1 MEQLVEQ
8 LTNPI
13 AAVGH
18 LNYMLV
24 ILSVSMS
31 SMRWLRVFAIC
42 SGMVGVFYYGF
53 LISDNISAA
62 WEGIFAAVNAVQLAI
77 VLLAGRR
84 RKFSEDEE
92 LFIRTVMPTLEGN
105 LRARVLKLARWQ
117 TREPEAV
124 LVEEGQAKPQL
135 VFIASGAAS
144 VEKSGTLVGVC
155 GPGDFLGEMSF
166 LTGRPA
172 SATVRVANEIRCC
185 VFDPGVLKA
194 LTQKNPGIRQA
205 LEFSFN
211 RNLVG
216 KLERMNESNRE
227 RAAAVLA
234 PGGLL
239 PEPGEEAGVLPH
251 DAAPTE
257 TSPTAAPAGEALQ
270 AADGAELGNAP
281 AFSESRPAGA

>member
-1 MEQLVEQ
+1 MEQIVEQ

-18 LNYMLV
+18 LNYVLV

-31 SMRWLRVFAIC
+31 SMRWLRVFAIA

-53 LISDNISAA
+53 LIADNISAA

-84 RKFSEDEE
+84 KKHSEEEE

-117 TREPEAV
+117 TRQPDSV
-124 LVEEGQAKPQL
+124 LMEEGEEKPQL
-135 VFIASGAAS
+135 VFVASGAAS

-227 RAAAVLA
+227 RAAALIA
-234 PGGLL
+234 PGGQAQEAGPDAGAPKPRSGQAAEAGRTVEE
-239 PEPGEEAGVLPH
+239 PEPGSVPTLAEE
-251 DAAPTE
+251 
-257 TSPTAAPAGEALQ
+257 
-270 AADGAELGNAP
+270 
-281 AFSESRPAGA
+281 RPAGA